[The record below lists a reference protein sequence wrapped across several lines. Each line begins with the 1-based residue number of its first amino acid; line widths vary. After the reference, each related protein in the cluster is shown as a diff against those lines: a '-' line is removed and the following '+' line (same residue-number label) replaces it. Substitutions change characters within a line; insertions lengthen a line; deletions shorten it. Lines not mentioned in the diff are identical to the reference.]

1 MQIAALLLF
10 ALPSQDTPAVYS
22 GLSGQISV
30 RPPRIEASV
39 VVDGALD
46 EPAWRQ
52 AARLV
57 GFSQYQPVDSRPAEE
72 ETEVLVWYS
81 PTAIHFGIRARESH
95 GEGLVRATRADRD
108 NIGNDDHVQILL
120 DTYNDRRTAF
130 LFGVNPFGVQQD
142 GTRSDIFA
150 GGAGGGSGAG
160 GGGGFNPLDGNVDLN
175 PDFVW
180 ESRGRLVPG
189 GFEVEIRIPFKSLR
203 YGSGAMQT
211 WGINVL
217 RRVRHNGY
225 QDSWTPAVRANA
237 SFIGQSG
244 TLEGLTDLRR
254 GLVMEL
260 TPFATGRSSGF
271 RPQAGSGYLSSD
283 TAEAGLNMR
292 WGITQNLSMDV
303 TFNPDFSQVEAD
315 VGQVTVNERFALFFP
330 EKRPFFLDG
339 LELFDTPGQ
348 LIYTRR
354 IVNPD
359 WGVKLAGRVGRTN
372 VGALV
377 AQDDGSES
385 YGGGQPLFAVT
396 RLRTDLTPSLN
407 LGVVGTAREDGE
419 HYSRL
424 LGVDSRFYH
433 HRLYFIEAQAVMSWS
448 RDPSGRG
455 DGQAFRLSWDRT
467 GRRWGFNY
475 GIQGVSP
482 EFEAA
487 AGFVNRTGFVRAH
500 AFNRQSF
507 YGRRGA
513 LLETVSFF
521 LGVERLYDY
530 DTFSPSRSL
539 EGGENLFTQLSL
551 RGGWRLNVSP
561 GREFFS
567 FDPADFASYRVE
579 PPMGPPAPTY
589 VPFVPPAGL
598 SSLMGVNT
606 GITTPTFRHVTA
618 ALGLVYGGAAL
629 FEEASE
635 GRVFRTDLSMDWRP
649 TTQVRVGFSYVRV
662 RFTRRRDGS
671 ELSRQDIPRL
681 KVEYQATR
689 NIFFRFVG
697 QYTATQRDS
706 LRWSDGRPFFI
717 RSPED
722 STVNMNGRV
731 ASNSLRADWLFS
743 YRPSPGTLVY
753 VGYGSLLT
761 EPGAFS
767 FSTSRLR
774 RENHGWFAK
783 VSYLFRL

>member
-1 MQIAALLLF
+1 MLPIAALIVLVV
-10 ALPSQDTPAVYS
+10 QDTPAVYS
-22 GLSGQISV
+22 GLQRQTAV
-30 RPPRIEASV
+30 RPPRIEASIQ
-39 VVDGALD
+39 VDGSLD

-52 AARLV
+52 AARLS

-95 GEGLVRATRADRD
+95 GEGLIRATRADRD
-108 NIGNDDHVQILL
+108 NIGNDDHIQILL

-142 GTRSDIFA
+142 GTRNDNFA

-175 PDFVW
+175 PDYVW
-180 ESRGRLVPG
+180 ESRGRLTEG

-203 YGSGAMQT
+203 YGSGAEQT

-260 TPFATGRSSGF
+260 TPFATGRSSGS
-271 RPQAGSGYLSSD
+271 RPASGFGYVSDD
-283 TAEAGLNMR
+283 TADVGLNAR
-292 WGITQNLSMDV
+292 WGITQNLSMDL
-303 TFNPDFSQVEAD
+303 TLNPDFSQVEAD
-315 VGQVTVNERFALFFP
+315 VGQVTINERFALFFP

-354 IVNPD
+354 IVSPD
-359 WGVKLAGRVGRTN
+359 WGLKLAGRIGRTN
-372 VGALV
+372 VGALL
-377 AQDDGSES
+377 AQDDEVQSF
-385 YGGGQPLFAVT
+385 GGAHPRFAVA
-396 RLRTDLTPSLN
+396 RLRTDVTPSLN
-407 LGVVGTAREDGE
+407 FGVVGTAREDGDF
-419 HYSRL
+419 YSRL
-424 LGVDSRFYH
+424 LGIDSRLYH
-433 HRLYFIEAQAVMSWS
+433 NRLYFIEAQAVRSWS
-448 RDPSGRG
+448 RDPAGRG
-455 DGQAFRLSWDRT
+455 NGEMFQLSWDRT

-475 GIQGVSP
+475 GVNAVSP
-482 EFEAA
+482 RFEAA
-487 AGFVNRTGFVRAH
+487 AGFVNRTGFVSAH

-521 LGVERLYDY
+521 LGVQRLYDY

-539 EGGENLFTQLSL
+539 EGSENLFTQLSL
-551 RGGWRLNVSP
+551 RGGWRLNISP
-561 GREFFS
+561 GRNFFS
-567 FDPADFASYRVE
+567 FDPAGYGSYRVAVATV
-579 PPMGPPAPTY
+579 PPAPTY
-589 VPFVPPAGL
+589 AAFVPPAGISNL
-598 SSLMGVNT
+598 VGFNSGL
-606 GITTPTFRHVTA
+606 TTPTFRHVTGSA
-618 ALGLVYGGAAL
+618 SLTYGEAAL

-635 GRVFRTDLSMDWRP
+635 GRMLRTSVAVDWRP
-649 TTQVRVGFSYVRV
+649 TTQVRVGFSYAHV
-662 RFTRRRDGS
+662 RFTRERDGS

-681 KVEYQATR
+681 KIEYQATR

-706 LRWSDGRPFFI
+706 LRAPDGAPFLI
-717 RSPED
+717 RSAQD
-722 STVNMNGRV
+722 STVNLNGRV
-731 ASNSLRADWLFS
+731 VSNSLRADWLFS

-753 VGYGSLLT
+753 VGYGSSLY
-761 EPGAFS
+761 EPDAFAFS
-767 FSTSRLR
+767 TGRMR
-774 RENHGWFAK
+774 RQNDGWFAK
-783 VSYLFRL
+783 VSYLWRI